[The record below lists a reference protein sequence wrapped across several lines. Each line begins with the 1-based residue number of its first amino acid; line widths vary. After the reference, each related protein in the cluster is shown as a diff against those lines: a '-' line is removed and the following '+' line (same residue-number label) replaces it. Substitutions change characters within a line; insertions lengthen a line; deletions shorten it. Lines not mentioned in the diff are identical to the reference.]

1 MTRFGRFGFAAVT
14 FLILAAP
21 GRAAA
26 QAAPLTA
33 GERVRITVS
42 DSAAARLGARRWDS
56 RLLAASADSIAL
68 DTTLASGPLV
78 IPKGEILKVERY
90 TGRKE
95 KTGKGAVI
103 GMGIGAGLGGLGLA
117 IGAATSSCSGW
128 DLYCSE
134 DAGIW
139 GALGFAGGALVGA
152 GVGAIVGS
160 FVQGDSWKAVRI
172 PVEVVP
178 TVNQGV
184 PGVALRVE
192 F

>member
-14 FLILAAP
+14 LLTLAAP

-26 QAAPLTA
+26 QAAPLAA

-56 RLLAASADSIAL
+56 RLLTASADSIAL

-78 IPKGEILKVERY
+78 IPTGEILKLERY
-90 TGRKE
+90 AGRKA
-95 KTGKGAVI
+95 KTGKGAAI
-103 GMGIGAGLGGLGLA
+103 GTGIGAALGGLGLA

-160 FVQGDSWKAVRI
+160 FVQGDSWKAVEV
-172 PVEVVP
+172 PVKVVP
-178 TVNQGV
+178 TVSQGV
-184 PGVALRVE
+184 PGIAVLVE